1 MDSMGHTA
9 LSIVKLLN
17 STLNAT
23 MNASASTPPPVH
35 HANFV
40 WDEDNTRKWNVLDD
54 SEDEDLPV
62 R

>member
-1 MDSMGHTA
+1 MGHTA

-23 MNASASTPPPVH
+23 TVAIASTPPPVN

-40 WDEDNTRKWNVLDD
+40 WDEDGERKWNVLDD
-54 SEDEDLPV
+54 VEDEDLPV